1 LSRSWNRLIAM
12 AGFEEGD
19 WTLVFRPWWR
29 VPESAGVDD
38 NPDID
43 NKLGWAEAMI
53 SKRRAG
59 SLVSLQ
65 LRHSLR
71 SGSTA
76 HGSARP
82 NSTGHSRSLAT

>member
-1 LSRSWNRLIAM
+1 M

-29 VPESAGVDD
+29 VPESVGVDD
-38 NPDID
+38 NPDIE
-43 NKLGWAEAMI
+43 NKLGRAEAMI

-76 HGSARP
+76 HGSAELYCAFP
-82 NSTGHSRSLAT
+82 ITGNLKGQVQLFSG